1 MKRLFGRSTVP
12 LVVLVVAAAIVV
24 PRAMR
29 SRRLPELNL
38 FNWTE
43 YMPQEILDAF
53 AKEFRVKINYDTYS
67 SNEEMLAKLTA
78 GAAGYDIIVPS
89 DYMVSVLL
97 QQDLLEPLDKQALT
111 NWDNL
116 DPNFLNLEF
125 DPSNR
130 YSVPYMWGTVGLAV
144 NTTFVKETITKWG
157 DLWDPKYKGRIV
169 LPDDPREIIGMGL
182 QVTGKSRNSTEPKD
196 LEAAKQ
202 KLRDLMPSIKA
213 FDSDSPK
220 SLLLSGEVHLG
231 MVWNGEAVLAAVENP
246 KIIYVLP
253 AEGGGI
259 WMDTLAIPKSAKNKK
274 LAHEFINFM
283 LRPEISARLSEA
295 FPYGNPNKASHAL
308 TDPGILSNPAAYPSA
323 SALRKAEWLTDVG
336 EATVLYDRIW
346 TELKGQ

>member
-1 MKRLFGRSTVP
+1 MKKLLGRWTVP
-12 LVVLVVAAAIVV
+12 LLVVVIIAAILV
-24 PRAMR
+24 PRALR
-29 SRRLPELNL
+29 SRRRPELNL

-89 DYMVSVLL
+89 DYMVSVLI
-97 QQDLLEPLDKQALT
+97 QQGLLEPLDKKALT
-111 NWDNL
+111 NWNNL
-116 DPNFLNLEF
+116 DPAFLNLEF
-125 DPSNR
+125 DPDNHF
-130 YSVPYMWGTVGLAV
+130 SVPYMWGTVGLAV
-144 NTTFVKETITKWG
+144 DTTFVKEDITKWA
-157 DLWDPKYKGRIV
+157 DLWDPKYKGHIV

-182 QVTGKSRNSTEPKD
+182 QVVGKSRNSTDPKD

-202 KLRDLMPSIKA
+202 KLQGLMPAVKA

-231 MVWNGEAVLAAVENP
+231 MVWNGEAVLAAAENP

-259 WMDTLAIPKSAKNKK
+259 WMDTLAIPKSAKNKS

-283 LRPEISARLSEA
+283 LRPEISAKLSEA
-295 FPYGNPNKASHAL
+295 FPYGNPNRASHEL
-308 TDPGILSNPAAYPSA
+308 TDPSILNNPAAYPPA
-323 SALRKAEWLTDVG
+323 SALKKAEWLTDVG

-346 TELKGQ
+346 TELKGE